1 MATVT
6 VGERAKYGAA
16 AWAAMTGKLP
26 NPFPRVMGPNA
37 MKYLQEVVESGLN
50 SDMTSRFEKAFA
62 EKMGVK
68 HCIAAPGCT
77 PSLAML
83 AAALP
88 FEPGDEI
95 IVSPITDYGT
105 LQGVIR
111 EGYIPVFADIEPGT
125 VNLSARTI
133 EKLITDRTRAIITVH
148 KTGIINDMDPILALA
163 KERGLLVV
171 EDCCQATFG
180 KYKGRYAGTMGD
192 AASFSFDSEKTMGSD
207 TGGCIVTNHDELAE
221 RMRYYGQSRAGAM
234 RPGFGRIHTAPG
246 YAFRMPSGT
255 AAITLAQLEIVDEN
269 VAQRDRMIRFLTQR
283 LGEIPGITPLEIPD
297 YLDVYS
303 CWMVGFSIDPE
314 QFTCTADE
322 FGAQCAADGIPGI
335 GTARYYLMPEG
346 LTFLNENATAK
357 RFPYSVPPASH
368 EYVYDE
374 TSCPV
379 AHKFLETFLRWST
392 FCEKYT
398 EEHCELAAAII
409 REVADR
415 NRR

>member
-1 MATVT
+1 
-6 VGERAKYGAA
+6 
-16 AWAAMTGKLP
+16 
-26 NPFPRVMGPNA
+26 
-37 MKYLQEVVESGLN
+37 
-50 SDMTSRFEKAFA
+50 
-62 EKMGVK
+62 
-68 HCIAAPGCT
+68 
-77 PSLAML
+77 
-83 AAALP
+83 
-88 FEPGDEI
+88 
-95 IVSPITDYGT
+95 
-105 LQGVIR
+105 
-111 EGYIPVFADIEPGT
+111 
-125 VNLSARTI
+125 
-133 EKLITDRTRAIITVH
+133 
-148 KTGIINDMDPILALA
+148 
-163 KERGLLVV
+163 
-171 EDCCQATFG
+171 
-180 KYKGRYAGTMGD
+180 
-192 AASFSFDSEKTMGSD
+192 
-207 TGGCIVTNHDELAE
+207 
-221 RMRYYGQSRAGAM
+221 
-234 RPGFGRIHTAPG
+234 
-246 YAFRMPSGT
+246 GT

-269 VAQRDRMIRFLTQR
+269 VAQRDRMIRLLTQL

-357 RFPYSVPPASH
+357 RFPYSVPPASR

-374 TSCPV
+374 NTCPE

-398 EEHCELAAAII
+398 EEHCALAAAIV